1 MSRTR
6 IVFFVV
12 LALFLGLV
20 AVALAIEIFD
30 AQVARQI
37 FVAATVFSVGVVLL
51 DLLGVLGGHEGD
63 AGHIDGHA
71 AAFDHAGDDGDGADG
86 GHGDDGDLGAGHE
99 HAHAGDHAHA
109 GHAAPVLSVLTYLR
123 LLVYFCLG
131 FGPTGWVSM
140 ASGWKPLLSLALAT
154 PVGLAAVFLAQ
165 AFFRFQR
172 RDTDSQIGR
181 EELLTAEA
189 TVVVPL
195 DHATMGKVRIKSGLN
210 VTDRF
215 ALAAEPGKQFAK
227 GEPVRIVQVT
237 DECVYVR

>member
-6 IVFFVV
+6 IVFFIV
-12 LALFLGLV
+12 LGLLLGLV
-20 AVALAIEIFD
+20 AIALAVEIFN
-30 AQVARQI
+30 AQVARQLFI
-37 FVAATVFSVGVVLL
+37 AATVFAAGVVLL
-51 DLLGVLGGHEGD
+51 DLFGVLGGHQVD
-63 AGHIDGHA
+63 AGHIDGDMA
-71 AAFDHAGDDGDGADG
+71 AALDHAGDGHDG
-86 GHGDDGDLGAGHE
+86 GPDSGHDAGHE
-99 HAHAGDHAHA
+99 HAHADA
-109 GHAAPVLSVLTYLR
+109 GHAIPILSVLAYLR

-131 FGPTGWVSM
+131 FGPTGWVGM
-140 ASGWKPLLSLALAT
+140 ASGWSPLLSLALAT

-172 RDTDSQIGR
+172 RDTDSQIAR

-195 DHATMGKVRIKSGLN
+195 DYDTMGKVRIKSGLN

-227 GEPVRIVQVT
+227 GTPVRIVRVT

>member
-12 LALFLGLV
+12 LAAFLGLI
-20 AVALAIEIFD
+20 AIALAVEVFN

-37 FVAATVFSVGVVLL
+37 FIAATVFSAGVVLL

-63 AGHIDGHA
+63 AGHIDGDTA
-71 AAFDHAGDDGDGADG
+71 LALDHAEDGGDGNDAGDTGNDDGAD
-86 GHGDDGDLGAGHE
+86 H
-99 HAHAGDHAHA
+99 DHAYMHA
-109 GHAAPVLSVLTYLR
+109 GHAAPILSVLTYLR

-131 FGPTGWVSM
+131 FGPTGWVGM
-140 ASGWKPLLSLALAT
+140 ASGWSPLLSLALAA
-154 PVGLAAVFLAQ
+154 PVGLAAVLLAQ

-172 RDTDSQIGR
+172 RDTDSQIAR
-181 EELLTAEA
+181 EELLIAEA

-195 DHATMGKVRIKSGLN
+195 DHDTMGKVRIKSGLN

-227 GEPVRIVQVT
+227 GEPVRIVRVT

>member
-1 MSRTR
+1 M
-6 IVFFVV
+6 
-12 LALFLGLV
+12 
-20 AVALAIEIFD
+20 
-30 AQVARQI
+30 
-37 FVAATVFSVGVVLL
+37 
-51 DLLGVLGGHEGD
+51 
-63 AGHIDGHA
+63 
-71 AAFDHAGDDGDGADG
+71 
-86 GHGDDGDLGAGHE
+86 
-99 HAHAGDHAHA
+99 
-109 GHAAPVLSVLTYLR
+109 LTYLR

-131 FGPTGWVSM
+131 FGPTGWVGM
-140 ASGWKPLLSLALAT
+140 ATGRSPLLSLGLAI

-195 DHATMGKVRIKSGLN
+195 DHDTMGKVRIKSGLN

-215 ALAAEPGKQFAK
+215 ALAEEPGKQFAK
-227 GEPVRIVQVT
+227 GEPVRIVRVT

>member
-6 IVFFVV
+6 IVFFVI

-30 AQVARQI
+30 ARVARQI
-37 FVAATVFSVGVVLL
+37 FVAATVFSAGVVVL
-51 DLLGVLGGHEGD
+51 DLLGVLGGHAGD
-63 AGHIDGHA
+63 AGHLDGDA
-71 AAFDHAGDDGDGADG
+71 TPAFDHAGDGGAGADGSHGDGA
-86 GHGDDGDLGAGHE
+86 GHDHGH
-99 HAHAGDHAHA
+99 AADQAQV
-109 GHAAPVLSVLTYLR
+109 GHAAPILSVLTYLR

-140 ASGWKPLLSLALAT
+140 ATGRGPLLSLGLAV
-154 PVGLAAVFLAQ
+154 PVGLAALFLAQ

-195 DHATMGKVRIKSGLN
+195 NHATMGKVRIKSGMN

-215 ALAAEPGKQFAK
+215 ALAAEAGKQFAK
-227 GEPVRIVQVT
+227 GEPVRIVRVT

>member
-6 IVFFVV
+6 IVFFIV
-12 LALFLGLV
+12 LAVFLGLV
-20 AVALAIEIFD
+20 AVALAVEIFD

-37 FVAATVFSVGVVLL
+37 FIAATVFSAGVVLL
-51 DLLGVLGGHEGD
+51 DLLGVLGEHPGD
-63 AGHIDGHA
+63 AGHIDGTDA
-71 AAFDHAGDDGDGADG
+71 ATLDHAGDGSDDVHIS
-86 GHGDDGDLGAGHE
+86 HGDDVDVSH
-99 HAHAGDHAHA
+99 DHPYA
-109 GHAAPVLSVLTYLR
+109 GHAAPILSVLTYLR

-140 ASGWKPLLSLALAT
+140 ATGRSPLLSLGLAV

-181 EELLTAEA
+181 AELLTAEA

>member
-12 LALFLGLV
+12 LALFLGLI
-20 AVALAIEIFD
+20 AVALAVQIFD
-30 AQVARQI
+30 AQIARQI
-37 FVAATVFSVGVVLL
+37 FVAATVFSAGVVML
-51 DLLGVLGGHEGD
+51 DLFGVLDSHEGD
-63 AGHIDGHA
+63 AGHLEADA
-71 AAFDHAGDDGDGADG
+71 AAALDHVGDGGDDVHLS
-86 GHGDDGDLGAGHE
+86 HGDDVDAGH
-99 HAHAGDHAHA
+99 DHAHA
-109 GHAAPVLSVLTYLR
+109 GHAAPILSVLAYLR

-140 ASGWKPLLSLALAT
+140 ATGRSPLLSLGLAV

-172 RDTDSQIGR
+172 RDTDSQIAR

-195 DHATMGKVRIKSGLN
+195 DHDTMGKVRIKSGLN

-227 GEPVRIVQVT
+227 GEPVRIVRVT
-237 DECVYVR
+237 DACVYVR